1 MLLQRLINHPVHIMN
16 DRGELS
22 SSSFIPFCSFGDKLI
37 GADLDGFNL
46 PVCNIFKPKHFID
59 KICYETS
66 LQNLKDNNDI
76 GKIMQ
81 QLELGLILVLDYNEE
96 RQMNVDSI
104 SSKEFSLMNEG
115 NYGDGN
121 FVSMHLDTICTYTK
135 KYFINIHL
143 YLKHCRSRKLVW
155 RRTIQPQ

>member
-1 MLLQRLINHPVHIMN
+1 MLLQRVSNHPVHIIN
-16 DRGELS
+16 DRGDLS

-37 GADLDGFNL
+37 GADMNGFNL
-46 PVCNIFKPKHFID
+46 PVCNIFKPIHFID

-66 LQNLKDNNDI
+66 LQNLKDNENDI
-76 GKIMQ
+76 MKLMK

-96 RQMNVDSI
+96 RQMKVDSI

-121 FVSMHLDTICTYTK
+121 FVSMHLDTICT
-135 KYFINIHL
+135 
-143 YLKHCRSRKLVW
+143 
-155 RRTIQPQ
+155 